1 MLLFS
6 GSIAWGRCA
15 ADQNEDTLRPGRT
28 CAICHGDDM
37 TTEKIYC
44 LDADELA
51 DICEGLAE
59 IERGEVAF
67 DEEVQ
72 ATFDDL
78 RRASDRTVPS

>member
-1 MLLFS
+1 
-6 GSIAWGRCA
+6 
-15 ADQNEDTLRPGRT
+15 
-28 CAICHGDDM
+28 M